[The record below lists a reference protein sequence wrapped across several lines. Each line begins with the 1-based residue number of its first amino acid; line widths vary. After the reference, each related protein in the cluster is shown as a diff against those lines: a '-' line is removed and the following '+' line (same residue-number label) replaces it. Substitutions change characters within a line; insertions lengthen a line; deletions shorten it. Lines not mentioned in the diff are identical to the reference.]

1 MTSGPSTEGPIMSV
15 ALDRAL
21 APRARDWN
29 AMWVFLLTTPSVECR
44 FQFYVGLV
52 GRDLFTILP
61 IVQNFLLHAKS
72 VDVVVSFASAGL
84 SLYIPL
90 SLSRKPSHPNSNLPH
105 RIESGSHESIERSN
119 GGGKATAG

>member
-72 VDVVVSFASAGL
+72 VECRRFVCVRGV
-84 SLYIPL
+84 ITM
-90 SLSRKPSHPNSNLPH
+90 RKSPMYP
-105 RIESGSHESIERSN
+105 
-119 GGGKATAG
+119 